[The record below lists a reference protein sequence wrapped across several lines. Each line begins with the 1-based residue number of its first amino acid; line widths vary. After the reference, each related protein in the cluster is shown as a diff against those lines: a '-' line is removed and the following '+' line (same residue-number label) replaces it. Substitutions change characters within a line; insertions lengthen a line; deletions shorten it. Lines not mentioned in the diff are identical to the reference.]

1 MERSLFVSSI
11 TSKIKTR
18 AKRDPALGGVLLA
31 WLNEQMKKPWDKPAI
46 TNRNAVWKSVDDWE
60 RFSPLFDKRAPVGPE
75 AAGNDPDAALSA
87 ATNDTPDS
95 PESQEETMRR
105 QDREFLQSVIDGTV
119 PDIHSPDLADQILAI
134 MERQAGDAETEEMIE
149 QAGAA
154 YERAM
159 LSATEEL

>member
-1 MERSLFVSSI
+1 
-11 TSKIKTR
+11 
-18 AKRDPALGGVLLA
+18 
-31 WLNEQMKKPWDKPAI
+31 
-46 TNRNAVWKSVDDWE
+46 
-60 RFSPLFDKRAPVGPE
+60 
-75 AAGNDPDAALSA
+75 
-87 ATNDTPDS
+87 
-95 PESQEETMRR
+95 MRR